1 MLQKLIASSL
11 FLASLLFGQEPSAF
25 NAGGSTSP
33 KSESQIINEKLF
45 NLSNRVQVVEESQ
58 EGLKSIFE
66 GQIQKTLWQHFKSY
80 FSIFS
85 PALSCF
91 SGASRLTFA
100 ITYKCSFA
108 CFNSLRN

>member
-11 FLASLLFGQEPSAF
+11 FLASLLLGQEPSAF

-58 EGLKSIFE
+58 EGLKVFLK
-66 GQIQKTLWQHFKSY
+66 GK
-80 FSIFS
+80 
-85 PALSCF
+85 
-91 SGASRLTFA
+91 
-100 ITYKCSFA
+100 YKEYRILLA
-108 CFNSLRN
+108 KLL